1 MQILKFFGMVLLT
14 IVFCVN
20 FTACSE
26 DEESENTEISGLKEI
41 LVGVWVQDGDDDI
54 FVFNAD
60 GTGFVYANEESYL
73 DNSYYTLLS
82 WTNNTGVSSAVYKV
96 PCTIT
101 AYDDPGN
108 TVFEETLYGVWPQ
121 EVADISYD
129 GSGSDYVKPEV
140 TFAFDYKDE

>member
-1 MQILKFFGMVLLT
+1 M
-14 IVFCVN
+14 N

-82 WTNNTGVSSAVYKV
+82 WTNNNEWIYIDIPYYNQK
-96 PCTIT
+96 
-101 AYDDPGN
+101 
-108 TVFEETLYGVWPQ
+108 EE
-121 EVADISYD
+121 
-129 GSGSDYVKPEV
+129 
-140 TFAFDYKDE
+140 

>member
-1 MQILKFFGMVLLT
+1 M
-14 IVFCVN
+14 N

-82 WTNNTGVSSAVYKV
+82 WTNNNEWIYIDIPYYNQKEELRPESVSINKIVWRRYV
-96 PCTIT
+96 EDN
-101 AYDDPGN
+101 YVGDDCKK
-108 TVFEETLYGVWPQ
+108 
-121 EVADISYD
+121 D
-129 GSGSDYVKPEV
+129 
-140 TFAFDYKDE
+140 AFGTYWLWTCERYTK

>member
-1 MQILKFFGMVLLT
+1 MQILKFYGMVLLT
-14 IVFCVN
+14 IVLCVN

-26 DEESENTEISGLKEI
+26 GEESENTEISGLKEI

-82 WTNNTGVSSAVYKV
+82 WTNNNEWIYIDIPYYNQKEELRPESVSINKIVWRRYV
-96 PCTIT
+96 EDN
-101 AYDDPGN
+101 YVGDDCKK
-108 TVFEETLYGVWPQ
+108 
-121 EVADISYD
+121 D
-129 GSGSDYVKPEV
+129 
-140 TFAFDYKDE
+140 AFGTYWLWTCERYTK